1 MEQATFDTMAP
12 LRHQQRTTSRLST
25 KPTAKRQQ
33 PRQQP
38 TLSAKTLHHNHFP
51 YDSTMPLPCNHST
64 ANTPAHLQSTN
75 SNRANCPTDTPS
87 TLRGFMSCSALVA
100 WTIYEQAITKALL
113 ALPTQFS
120 RHCQARMD
128 GASPPHHVLRCLLR
142 SSPSDHYRRHGN
154 RPDNKR
160 HGHGSMTSFF
170 PPSTLPFSTGCA
182 RLSASSR
189 HIQLRIV
196 SHHLH

>member
-64 ANTPAHLQSTN
+64 ANTPAHRQSTN

-87 TLRGFMSCSALVA
+87 TLRGFMTCSALVA

-113 ALPTQFS
+113 ALPTQFHDIAK
-120 RHCQARMD
+120 RAWMVPVLPTMCFAAFY
-128 GASPPHHVLRCLLR
+128 GAALLTIIGATATAQIIR
-142 SSPSDHYRRHGN
+142 G
-154 RPDNKR
+154 
-160 HGHGSMTSFF
+160 
-170 PPSTLPFSTGCA
+170 TGTEA
-182 RLSASSR
+182 
-189 HIQLRIV
+189 
-196 SHHLH
+196 